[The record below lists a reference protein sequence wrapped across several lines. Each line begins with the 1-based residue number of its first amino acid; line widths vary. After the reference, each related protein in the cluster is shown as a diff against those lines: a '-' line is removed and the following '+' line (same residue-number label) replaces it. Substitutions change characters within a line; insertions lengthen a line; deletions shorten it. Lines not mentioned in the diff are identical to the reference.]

1 VTVRLTLISHA
12 PTLATHS
19 ARFAADEG
27 LSRSGPLDVA
37 PGVFKRVDETYC
49 GPERRCAETADAL
62 GLPAVVDPA
71 LRDLDIGGWH
81 GRTLDDVEQADA
93 DGLNAWLT
101 NPAAVPHGGESLVG
115 LLDRVGDWLSLP
127 RTENARIVAITHP
140 SIVRAVLVR
149 ILRAPAESFWLMD
162 VTPLS
167 QTRLTGAGG
176 RWTLRETGH
185 PITS

>member
-1 VTVRLTLISHA
+1 
-12 PTLATHS
+12 
-19 ARFAADEG
+19 
-27 LSRSGPLDVA
+27 
-37 PGVFKRVDETYC
+37 
-49 GPERRCAETADAL
+49 
-62 GLPAVVDPA
+62 
-71 LRDLDIGGWH
+71 
-81 GRTLDDVEQADA
+81 
-93 DGLNAWLT
+93 
-101 NPAAVPHGGESLVG
+101 VPHGGESLVG

-127 RTENARIVAITHP
+127 RPENARIVAITHP

>member
-12 PTLATHS
+12 PTTATHL

-27 LSRSGPLDVA
+27 LGRSAPVDVA
-37 PGVFKRVDETYC
+37 PGMFKRVDEIYC
-49 GPERRCAETADAL
+49 GPERRCVETADAL
-62 GLPAVVDPA
+62 GLMAVADPA
-71 LRDLDIGGWH
+71 LRDLDIGGWR
-81 GRTLDDVEQADA
+81 GRTLDDVEQADPQ
-93 DGLNAWLT
+93 GLHAWLT
-101 NPAAVPHGGESLVG
+101 NPAAAPHGGESLAE
-115 LLDRVGDWLSLP
+115 LLDRAGDWLSQP
-127 RTENARIVAITHP
+127 RPDNARIVAITHP

-162 VTPLS
+162 VGPLS